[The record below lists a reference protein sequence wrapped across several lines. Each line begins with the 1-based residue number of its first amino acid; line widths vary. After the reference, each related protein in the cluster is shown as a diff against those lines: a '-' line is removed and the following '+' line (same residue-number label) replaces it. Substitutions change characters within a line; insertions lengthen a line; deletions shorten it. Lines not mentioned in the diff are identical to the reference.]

1 MTIGQNG
8 IFIKAQNATKKY
20 EEATLN
26 EQNTI
31 NQIVDYIDEKF
42 EEYGPKTV
50 SSVKGGE
57 KFNETETIQD
67 DNGKKVTIPKGFS
80 VSEDSNT
87 VVDEGIVITDGT
99 NEFVWVPVDDPN
111 TMFVEETVKLNGVD
125 TATTIYSK
133 LRVREDEIDDYTVGK
148 PGNRNSIREPDVLSS
163 YDTNS
168 NYYKSILGFDSTKEM
183 ADSMVEEYKKMSESV
198 KKYNGFYIGRYELT
212 GTVDKPTEKAGN
224 VLVAS
229 AGEAKNWY
237 GLYKACQNV
246 IQNNSDV
253 KSTMIYGCQW
263 DETMA
268 WLKNTIFKGQ
278 EDKVDKDSSS
288 WGNYNSNHEEPT
300 GSVAKY
306 KVNEIYDLA
315 GNYREWTQE
324 AGSDGYRFNRGG
336 NSLSADANYPASA
349 RIINYPDV
357 TNNHYTS
364 RATLYITK

>member
-1 MTIGQNG
+1 
-8 IFIKAQNATKKY
+8 
-20 EEATLN
+20 
-26 EQNTI
+26 
-31 NQIVDYIDEKF
+31 
-42 EEYGPKTV
+42 
-50 SSVKGGE
+50 
-57 KFNETETIQD
+57 
-67 DNGKKVTIPKGFS
+67 
-80 VSEDSNT
+80 
-87 VVDEGIVITDGT
+87 
-99 NEFVWVPVDDPN
+99 
-111 TMFVEETVKLNGVD
+111 
-125 TATTIYSK
+125 
-133 LRVREDEIDDYTVGK
+133 
-148 PGNRNSIREPDVLSS
+148 
-163 YDTNS
+163 
-168 NYYKSILGFDSTKEM
+168 M

-288 WGNYNSNHEEPT
+288 WGNYNSNYEEPT

-324 AGSDGYRFNRGG
+324 ANSDGYRFNRGG